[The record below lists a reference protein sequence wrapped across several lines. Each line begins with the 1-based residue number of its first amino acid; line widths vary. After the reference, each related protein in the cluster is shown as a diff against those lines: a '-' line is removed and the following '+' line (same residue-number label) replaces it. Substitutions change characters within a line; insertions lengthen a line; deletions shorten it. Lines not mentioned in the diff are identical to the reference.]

1 MKVSEKYQWRAK
13 IAISDSSIMQIALQ
27 QRKAEEPKNFLG
39 KCLSCFSELFA
50 RTASA
55 LAAQLSNGK
64 WRNGERGTGNGN
76 GNGLM
81 HI

>member
-1 MKVSEKYQWRAK
+1 MKVSEKCQWRAK
-13 IAISDSSIMQIALQ
+13 IAILDSSIMQIALQ

-55 LAAQLSNGK
+55 LAAQLSNFNGK
-64 WRNGERGTGNGN
+64 RGT